1 MVHARA
7 PLGTFENG
15 FLRERGT
22 NRSAVRRTP
31 RSPRPGAT
39 PALVTYP
46 LCNDQVQRRASISIS
61 GCQPVRRR
69 GPESPYADA
78 VLSCRRRRRRQV
90 RCRRRTEG
98 SADEA
103 QVARPRQHPS
113 HRRWLRHLFA
123 AALRL
128 DGGALP
134 ALEELYLADTLAS
147 EAATAALMARFPEP
161 DTDYGS
167 ENSDEE

>member
-1 MVHARA
+1 MRVHLSARLKMDSYGNGEQIDTRYDARRARHPRA
-7 PLGTFENG
+7 PGRRG
-15 FLRERGT
+15 PRLRWSLTPYVTIKYNAGPLSRFQDFNPFGDEGL
-22 NRSAVRRTP
+22 SRRTP
-31 RSPRPGAT
+31 T
-39 PALVTYP
+39 P
-46 LCNDQVQRRASISIS
+46 S
-61 GCQPVRRR
+61 
-69 GPESPYADA
+69 
-78 VLSCRRRRRRQV
+78 SCRRRRRRQV

-98 SADEA
+98 RADEA

-161 DTDYGS
+161 DS